1 MLVETTQDRAV
12 PQQQRAQVY
21 FSAALKC
28 MQDKSF
34 CFRFLF
40 ISLSGPLK
48 FSIDIVGEACI
59 RSASVYFCEA
69 LLFKTRWQNAH
80 HGCFLCSIKAKI
92 CIDIVSAHNKVDP
105 LHLI

>member
-1 MLVETTQDRAV
+1 MNMTILTRHDAISSLDAHLESVHLYGLRKKFLFSIF
-12 PQQQRAQVY
+12 VY
-21 FSAALKC
+21 FIKW
-28 MQDKSF
+28 SF
-34 CFRFLF
+34 KVFYRY
-40 ISLSGPLK
+40 SY
-48 FSIDIVGEACI
+48 VGEACI